1 MPATRS
7 ERWQPSRDGEA
18 PLLRQDPGDLSGDLP
33 LTAVKVQTIFA
44 LCGCRSQMHNSNT
57 NIQRLNA
64 VNSPSLTTTKRH
76 IIMTKHLGLTGDQ
89 KCKSNLSGFNG
100 AFPSPHHRPT
110 IYKSHL
116 SEYSQP
122 ESERGLDSTFLAK
135 KQRANL
141 FCATKACWGSP
152 LCHCSNNNMW
162 FGCTAPGYSGKRR
175 GAKFI
180 SYSVV

>member
-1 MPATRS
+1 M
-7 ERWQPSRDGEA
+7 
-18 PLLRQDPGDLSGDLP
+18 
-33 LTAVKVQTIFA
+33 QTIFA
-44 LCGCRSQMHNSNT
+44 LCGLQVPDAQFKHKHPETQCSQQPVTYHNKAAHNHDKTSWSYRRS
-57 NIQRLNA
+57 
-64 VNSPSLTTTKRH
+64 
-76 IIMTKHLGLTGDQ
+76 
-89 KCKSNLSGFNG
+89 KCKSNLSGFSG

-162 FGCTAPGYSGKRR
+162 FGCTAPVYSGKRR
-175 GAKFI
+175 GAKLI